1 VKTALAGTNDSFFL
15 SLCLDI
21 AISSR
26 VHTLLFKD
34 HRKVVPELDGSD
46 SLLFDVASE
55 DDFSDLFEHY
65 CATSNSMDK
74 DSIETGFENIK
85 GYIRSLMDKHYIFV
99 LREHGKL
106 IATSECRVSKTQ
118 KPYADLGVIVAP
130 ENRRKGVG
138 S

>member
-74 DSIETGFENIK
+74 N
-85 GYIRSLMDKHYIFV
+85 LFV
-99 LREHGKL
+99 LVRRA
-106 IATSECRVSKTQ
+106 IW
-118 KPYADLGVIVAP
+118 VAK
-130 ENRRKGVG
+130 RRLQRPVL
-138 S
+138 SVDTALY